1 VRTTRYQAIAD
12 ELRRRIID
20 GKLSAGRLLPS
31 ESAISSEFGASRV
44 TVRRALELLRV
55 DGLVDSHQGL
65 GWFVAGEPVRQP
77 LARLET
83 IEEQITATGATNER
97 RILEFGFV
105 VPPGRVQRILG
116 TSRALEVIRLNL
128 ADGEP
133 FARVTVWCPELLGAA
148 LSRDEVEA
156 KSFYDLLPVPL
167 GGAEQTIGAAAA
179 SEPDAELLGVPTG
192 SPVLVCER
200 ITRDRSGAP
209 VLVSE
214 HVFPGH
220 LTVFAV
226 DLPNV
231 GRSEA
236 PTGLRLVE

>member
-1 VRTTRYQAIAD
+1 MRTTRYQAIAN
-12 ELRRRIID
+12 ELRRRILD
-20 GKLSAGRLLPS
+20 GKLGAGRLLPS
-31 ESAISSEFGASRV
+31 ESAISAEFGASRV
-44 TVRRALELLRV
+44 TVRRALELLRG

-83 IEEQITATGATNER
+83 IEEQIAATGATNER

-105 VPPGRVQRILG
+105 VPSDRVQRILDTG
-116 TSRALEVIRLNL
+116 RALEVVRLNL

-133 FARVTVWCPELLGAA
+133 FARVTVWCPERLGAA

-156 KSFYDLLPVPL
+156 RSFYDLLPVPL

-179 SEPDAELLGVPTG
+179 SQSDAAVLGVPGG

-200 ITRDRSGAP
+200 ITRDRSGVA

-220 LTVFAV
+220 LTMFAV